1 MGRVEGQK
9 QDTRSNAEL
18 LAVARRFSKREY
30 ESDVEIRAYW
40 HAVAELHSRG
50 TRDVYDAAL
59 TMARDAAPDRRALA
73 CLLIGQLNRDGG
85 TMFGER
91 EAALLSVLRT
101 ERLARVRADALTAVG
116 HLRTGFG
123 DENTERFRADP
134 EIVRF
139 VTDPD
144 ANVRGSLAFA
154 LAGTATPEGIAAQLA
169 LMHDPRSTRAR
180 DWSTTSVG
188 WMTAVDAPH
197 VRAALLL
204 RAEDRDEIVRAEA
217 MHGLARRRDAR
228 VVPLIIREL
237 EGYDGQNAGL
247 FIAVACEFL
256 YGDETVER
264 AVDEVLAALHAA

>member
-1 MGRVEGQK
+1 MKATCKSGRIGTLSRNCIRE
-9 QDTRSNAEL
+9 
-18 LAVARRFSKREY
+18 ARATSTTLP
-30 ESDVEIRAYW
+30 SPLRAT
-40 HAVAELHSRG
+40 L
-50 TRDVYDAAL
+50 
-59 TMARDAAPDRRALA
+59 RRTVVALA

-85 TMFGER
+85 TTFGER

-101 ERLARVRADALTAVG
+101 ERLARVRADALTAFG

-123 DENTERFRADP
+123 DENTERFRADA

-154 LAGTATPEGIAAQLA
+154 LAGTATPEGIAAELA

-204 RAEDRDEIVRAEA
+204 RADDRDEIVRAEA

-237 EGYDGQNAGL
+237 DGYDGHKAGL
-247 FIAVACEFL
+247 IIAAACEFL

-264 AVDEVLAALHAA
+264 TVDEVLAELRAARTPTLNLLQSSLERRRNERRKTR